1 LANTFNFVVKNGIT
15 VGTTPVIAAN
25 GTYISAIA
33 NTGVQPGI
41 YGNTSSIP
49 VITVGADGRV
59 TAISNTAVAT
69 PPATAA
75 IVTNVDTFTANGTG
89 QTFVLS
95 QTPYNI
101 NATFVNINGATQQKS
116 SYTLSGN
123 TITLSEIVP
132 NGTII
137 EVSTNYN
144 AANTG
149 TNSGALVSTV
159 DAFTANGNTTIFTLS
174 SAPVNKNYTFVNIDG
189 IDQQKSTYSITG
201 NVITFSTAPPN
212 GTNVEITAISSQTGA
227 VFTYNTSGTNGQVL
241 TLQSGAAVWANVNST
256 TSIANTGI
264 VGLITASQIANVAN
278 TQITGLITSS
288 QIANVANTQITGNI
302 TSSQITSI
310 SNTQIT
316 GVLALSQGGTGATSL
331 ANANIATTTSN
342 TQSLN
347 SVNTFGFKN
356 RIING
361 AMVIAQR
368 GTSAVNPTGGAST
381 PVYTTIDR
389 LGAWADATL
398 NTSWTIQ
405 QSSNAP
411 TGFSSSALVTS
422 TAAST
427 IGVNAYNTINQT
439 IEAFNTS
446 DLLWGTANAKTC
458 TFSFWVNCS
467 LTGTFA
473 GYVYNNNYTYCYP
486 FTYSIPTAN
495 IWTFITI
502 TITPPTAGTWLS
514 NSNGIGLQVGL
525 SMAVGSNYYGTANAW
540 QAVNFKLSVSGAV
553 NVLATNGATFYTTG
567 WQFEVGTQATSFD
580 FRDYGRELILCQR
593 YCYVANP
600 QGVYSPYGS
609 GQAIST
615 TLARIIFQPAVT
627 MRATSTSI
635 TYSGTLGVV
644 NAVDASIT
652 LTGLIVQDAGV
663 CTMTLG
669 ATVASGLVAGNATR
683 LLNVADT
690 TGKIIISAEL

>member
-15 VGTTPVIAAN
+15 VGTTPVIASN

-75 IVTNVDTFTANGTG
+75 IVTSVDTFTANGTG

-101 NATFVNINGATQQKS
+101 NATVVNINGATQQKS

-212 GTNVEITAISSQTGA
+212 GTSVEITSISSQTGA

-264 VGLITASQIANVAN
+264 I
-278 TQITGLITSS
+278 GLITSS
-288 QIANVANTQITGNI
+288 QIANVANTQITG
-302 TSSQITSI
+302 
-310 SNTQIT
+310 
-316 GVLALSQGGTGATSL
+316 VLTASQGGTGSSSTFVANGVVYASSTNTLTTGSNLVWTGTNLGIGTGSPNYLLTLSGGNLGFTSGT
-331 ANANIATTTSN
+331 NGIIFNNSSATTNSTLNDYETGTWTPKAGDGTTSMSTITKATYTKIGN
-342 TQSLN
+342 KVFLEIDVTFPNPNPTNYYQMTNLPFTASTASSGNGGLAVGYFSTSASTTGVFGHVSN
-347 SVNTFGFKN
+347 STTNLVFYTAGGSTINMSGV
-356 RIING
+356 RII
-361 AMVIAQR
+361 AEIIYQ
-368 GTSAVNPTGGAST
+368 
-381 PVYTTIDR
+381 
-389 LGAWADATL
+389 
-398 NTSWTIQ
+398 
-405 QSSNAP
+405 
-411 TGFSSSALVTS
+411 
-422 TAAST
+422 
-427 IGVNAYNTINQT
+427 
-439 IEAFNTS
+439 
-446 DLLWGTANAKTC
+446 
-458 TFSFWVNCS
+458 
-467 LTGTFA
+467 
-473 GYVYNNNYTYCYP
+473 
-486 FTYSIPTAN
+486 
-495 IWTFITI
+495 
-502 TITPPTAGTWLS
+502 
-514 NSNGIGLQVGL
+514 
-525 SMAVGSNYYGTANAW
+525 
-540 QAVNFKLSVSGAV
+540 
-553 NVLATNGATFYTTG
+553 ATF
-567 WQFEVGTQATSFD
+567 
-580 FRDYGRELILCQR
+580 
-593 YCYVANP
+593 
-600 QGVYSPYGS
+600 
-609 GQAIST
+609 
-615 TLARIIFQPAVT
+615 
-627 MRATSTSI
+627 
-635 TYSGTLGVV
+635 
-644 NAVDASIT
+644 
-652 LTGLIVQDAGV
+652 
-663 CTMTLG
+663 
-669 ATVASGLVAGNATR
+669 
-683 LLNVADT
+683 
-690 TGKIIISAEL
+690 